1 MPSSVKLYGLLAL
14 GLLWIG
20 TLGAAFWQGGLSAR
34 KEAAEARAD
43 ISEAVT
49 KTVAKGQADAAKR
62 EPEVAG
68 KLRKAAEPVKKLE
81 NQIRETQPTC
91 PLPPDI
97 ADGVRDAIDSA
108 NADIR
113 ASL

>member
-1 MPSSVKLYGLLAL
+1 MPTAVKTYGLLAL
-14 GLLWIG
+14 VLLWVG
-20 TLGAAFWQGGLSAR
+20 SLGVAFWQGGLSAR
-34 KEAAEARAD
+34 KEAAEARAKT
-43 ISEAVT
+43 SEAVT

-81 NQIRETQPTC
+81 NQIREAQPTC

-108 NADIR
+108 NASIR
-113 ASL
+113 TSL